1 MYIRISYVDPDGFT
15 GNDIRA
21 IGKSGQLFYCFKT
34 AQLWIV
40 NRDFY
45 KILANLTKT
54 GYLMNMGV

>member
-1 MYIRISYVDPDGFT
+1 MYIRISYVDPGGFT